1 MIPVC
6 FAVVLSFF
14 MLLIVCVCVSRVST
28 GESDTLTF
36 KSNTTTSDSIKLT
49 WERYRPL
56 DYTDLISFIVYC
68 KES

>member
-1 MIPVC
+1 
-6 FAVVLSFF
+6 